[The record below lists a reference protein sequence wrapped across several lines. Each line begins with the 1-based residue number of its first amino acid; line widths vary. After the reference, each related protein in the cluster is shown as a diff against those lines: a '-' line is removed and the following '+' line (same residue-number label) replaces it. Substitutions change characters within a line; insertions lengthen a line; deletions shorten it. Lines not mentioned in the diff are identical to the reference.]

1 MKDFLEFCSKGKMTE
16 GWNLFT
22 QSNLDLEKVYF
33 NLMDSSQQGNVS
45 WSEFLRFY
53 SCKLIAAKNKVNV
66 LFNKFV
72 LFS

>member
-1 MKDFLEFCSKGKMTE
+1 MKDFLEFCSKGKMTK
-16 GWNLFT
+16 GLNLFAP
-22 QSNLDLEKVYF
+22 SNLNLEKAHF
-33 NLMDSSQQGNVS
+33 NLMDSSQQGNVT